1 MESEPVPGP
10 KQSISASQPPADE
23 ENEYMTWGEVPW
35 IDRPIVDVAVCS
47 VVVVSAILMGVEL
60 DSSDTEATTISDRM
74 AWYVI
79 EVIFGLVFL
88 AELCIRLKIHRFEYF
103 KSTMNVFDA
112 FMVILTILDTFI
124 LAPMQVGGS
133 TRAVGVLRIIRMV
146 RLVRL
151 IRLLPHF
158 KELWLVVNGLV
169 QSVKTLSWT
178 SLLLL
183 VTLYF
188 FAIFGTMQIG
198 QNDEI
203 YNRYYEETAG
213 FWDHEIYFGTIP
225 RSMLSFFQVCVLD
238 GWSEN
243 IVRHVKKNQPGMEWM
258 FVAFIFFTTFGI
270 LNIVVGV
277 VVENTLQMAKVS
289 DAKIKKKREKDRMR
303 VLNHLRDFFEQSD
316 EDGSGTLT
324 SEEVQI
330 AMENPENRKRLALMD
345 LPIEEPSELFTLL
358 DVDNSGEIS
367 IDEFI
372 SGCMRIKGTA
382 KSKDILALQIMIDT
396 LGSRMIDLGHAL
408 ETNSEKIARLDGMS
422 AKMLVKS
429 EQVFCPERE
438 RRRQSMELERRSK
451 ESNGHSTEL
460 S

>member
-1 MESEPVPGP
+1 ME
-10 KQSISASQPPADE
+10 KQNTGDDE
-23 ENEYMTWGEVPW
+23 KDYMTWSEVPW
-35 IDRPIVDVAVCS
+35 IDRPSVDIVVCS
-47 VVVVSAILMGVEL
+47 IVVVSAILMGIEL
-60 DSSDTEATTISDRM
+60 DSTDKEPQTISDRL

-79 EVIFGLVFL
+79 EVIFGFIFMLEL
-88 AELCIRLKIHRFEYF
+88 AVRLKIHRFEYF
-103 KSTMNVFDA
+103 KSAMNVFDA
-112 FMVILTILDTFI
+112 FMVALTIADTFI
-124 LAPMQVGGS
+124 LAPMQTGGG
-133 TRAVGVLRIIRMV
+133 TRAIGVLRIIRMV

-158 KELWLVVNGLV
+158 KELWLVVNGV
-169 QSVKTLSWT
+169 AQSLKTLGWT
-178 SLLLL
+178 SILLL

-188 FAIFGTMQIG
+188 FAIFATMQIG

-203 YNRYYEETAG
+203 YNEYYEETQG
-213 FWDHEIYFGTIP
+213 YWDHEIYFGTIP
-225 RSMLSFFQVCVLD
+225 RSMLTFFQVCVLD
-238 GWSEN
+238 NWSEN
-243 IVRHVKKNQPGMEWM
+243 IVRHVKKQQPGMEWM
-258 FVAFIFFTTFGI
+258 FVSFIFFTTFGI

-277 VVENTLQMAKVS
+277 VVENTLQMAKIS
-289 DAKIKKKREKDRMR
+289 EIKIKKKREKDRMR

-324 SEEVQI
+324 LDEVCT
-330 AMENPENRKRLALMD
+330 AMENPENKKRLALMD

-396 LGSRMIDLGHAL
+396 LGSRMTDLGHAL
-408 ETNSEKIARLDGMS
+408 ETNSDKISRLDGMT

-429 EQVFCPERE
+429 EQVFRPERE
-438 RRRQSMELERRSK
+438 RRRQSL
-451 ESNGHSTEL
+451 EL